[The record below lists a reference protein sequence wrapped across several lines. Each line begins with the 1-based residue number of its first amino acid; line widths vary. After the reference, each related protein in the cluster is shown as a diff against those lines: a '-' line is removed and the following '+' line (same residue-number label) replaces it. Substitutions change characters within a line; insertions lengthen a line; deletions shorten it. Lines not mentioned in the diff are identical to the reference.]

1 MFKPFGYD
9 YDANGKMVGYQGKP
23 VRAYTTCPVHNVQY
37 PSVCFNEDG
46 SLYVVNDKKCPLCYA
61 KEIAEAATRDAK
73 IPLRFRDKTIE
84 NYIIKDEWQRP
95 IKAQIVS
102 YAEDIVSNIEKGR
115 CIVMSGGVGTG
126 KTHLSVGLLKEVI
139 AKGGTG
145 IFLSVADLI
154 ADIRGTWTGKN
165 VDKVKLFTE
174 CDMLVID
181 EVGVQAGTDN
191 ERQILFSVINQR
203 YNDVKP
209 SILLTNLDPSAFKSY
224 VGQRVF
230 DRLKENDGDFIIFNG
245 PSFRG

>member
-46 SLYVVNDKKCPLCYA
+46 SLYVVNDKKCPLCFA

-84 NYIIKDEWQRP
+84 NYIVKDEWQRP

-154 ADIRGTWTGKN
+154 ADVRGTWSGKN
-165 VDKVKLFTE
+165 ADKVKLFTE

-245 PSFRG
+245 PSYRG

>member
-46 SLYVVNDKKCPLCYA
+46 SLYVVNDKKCPLCFA

-84 NYIIKDEWQRP
+84 NYIVKDEWQRP

-154 ADIRGTWTGKN
+154 SDVRGTWSGKN
-165 VDKVKLFTE
+165 ADKVKLFTE

-245 PSFRG
+245 PSYRG

>member
-46 SLYVVNDKKCPLCYA
+46 SLYVVNDKKCPLCFA

-73 IPLRFRDKTIE
+73 IPVRFRDKTIE
-84 NYIIKDEWQRP
+84 NFVVTDEWQRP
-95 IKAQIVS
+95 IKAKIVS
-102 YAEDIVSNIEKGR
+102 YAENIVSNIENGR

-154 ADIRGTWTGKN
+154 ADVRGTWNGKN
-165 VDKVKLFTE
+165 EDKVKLFTE
-174 CDMLVID
+174 CDLLVLD
-181 EVGVQAGTDN
+181 EVGVQAGTEN
-191 ERQILFSVINQR
+191 ERQILFSVFNQR

-209 SILLTNLDPSAFKSY
+209 TILLTNLTVEKLKTF
-224 VGQRVF
+224 VGLRVY
-230 DRLKENDGDFIIFNG
+230 DRLRENGGEIIVFNG
-245 PSFRG
+245 PSHRG

>member
-9 YDANGKMVGYQGKP
+9 YDENGKMIGYQGKP

-37 PSVCFNEDG
+37 PSVCFNDDG
-46 SLYVVNDKKCPLCYA
+46 SLFVVNDKKCPLCFA
-61 KEIAEAATRDAK
+61 KEIAEEATRDAK
-73 IPLRFRDKTIE
+73 IPARFREKTIE
-84 NYIIKDEWQRP
+84 NYIVKDEWQRP

-126 KTHLSVGLLKEVI
+126 KTHLSVGILKKVI
-139 AKGGTG
+139 EKGGTG

-154 ADIRGTWTGKN
+154 DDIRGTWGGKSTE
-165 VDKVKLFTE
+165 KVKLYTE
-174 CDMLVID
+174 CDLLVLD
-181 EVGVQAGTDN
+181 EVGVQAGTEN
-191 ERQILFSVINQR
+191 ERQIIFSVINKR

-230 DRLKENDGDFIIFNG
+230 DRLKENDGEFIIFNG